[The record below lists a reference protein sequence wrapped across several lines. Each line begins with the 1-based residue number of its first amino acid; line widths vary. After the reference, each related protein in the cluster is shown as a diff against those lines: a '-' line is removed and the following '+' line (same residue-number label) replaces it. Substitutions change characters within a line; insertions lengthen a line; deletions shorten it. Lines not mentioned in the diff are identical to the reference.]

1 MKMKD
6 YSRLPITLARGKV
19 IKDFF
24 AQSDIKAEIVPV
36 AGGEYHVHVFNRTC
50 PVAYSCLR
58 NMQDYKDIVD
68 SYKGG

>member
-1 MKMKD
+1 MRD

-24 AQSDIKAEIVPV
+24 QQFGIEVEIIPV
-36 AGGEYHVHVFNRTC
+36 VGGEYYVHVFNRTC
-50 PVAYSCLR
+50 PTAYSCLK